1 MASQSTSNG
10 DIERI
15 VVATDGSPT
24 AARAVEWAAAEA
36 RRCEAELVLL
46 RIVPEPDAEAEAA
59 IAGQAHAAAGELGRG
74 RVKVSPD
81 PARGIVEGADEERA
95 DLLVIGNVGMG
106 GRKEFLLA
114 NVPNRVSHLAR
125 CSVVIVN
132 SADGAAEPVG
142 PPPDEEPEVEG
153 RLLAR
158 AATIGRVLARHG
170 LEERRA
176 GRAGAEA
183 PSADE
188 RARRLRRALEELGP
202 TFAKLGQILSTRP
215 DLLPPEFVEELAGLQ
230 EDVTPLTEAEVV
242 GVMERELSV
251 PWEDVFASIDPTPLA
266 AGTIGQVHRATL
278 ENGDRVVV
286 KVQRPSA
293 EEEILRDL
301 GLLDLFAD
309 EAMRRAGLRE
319 VVDIPALVEHLS
331 SSLRRELDFRLEAAN
346 IERMSSVLEPYPR
359 LAVPRVYDDFSTKRL
374 LVMEEVQGVP
384 LREAEKGAEARE
396 AAREL
401 LEAYYRQVLSDG
413 FFHADPHPGNLRWWD
428 GRIYFLDFGMVG
440 ELGPEVRELM
450 LVLLL
455 AFWREDPGFLTEAML
470 MLGDDDATG
479 VDLPGLESEFAA
491 FLQRFRSG
499 TLGEIRLGA
508 MLEGL
513 IEIARRHGVRLP
525 ASLALSGKA
534 FGQMQLA
541 VAELDPELEPFSVVP
556 RFLRRM
562 LTDRLREEAHPV
574 RLYYEAE
581 KLRLRASRI
590 LEAIERATGARP
602 GARLQVEF
610 RGAPEIEAAVLR
622 SGRRLALG
630 ATTAAGLVAT
640 GIAASSDRPSRWVSG
655 ALGTVAMGFAAW
667 LGADLLRRG

>member
-1 MASQSTSNG
+1 VPSPPASKG

-36 RRCEAELVLL
+36 RRCDAELVLL
-46 RIVPEPDAEAEAA
+46 RIVPEPEADAEAAT
-59 IAGQAHAAAGELGRG
+59 AGQARAAAGELGRG
-74 RVKVSPD
+74 RVKINPD

-132 SADGAAEPVG
+132 SADGTAAPAG

-158 AATIGRVLARHG
+158 AAAIGRVLARHG
-170 LEERRA
+170 LEERRE
-176 GRAGAEA
+176 GRAAA
-183 PSADE
+183 DTPSSADQ
-188 RARRLRRALEELGP
+188 ARRLRAALEELGP
-202 TFAKLGQILSTRP
+202 TFAKLGQVLSTRP
-215 DLLPPEFVEELAGLQ
+215 DLLPPAFVEELAGLQ

-242 GVMERELSV
+242 VMMERELSV

-319 VVDIPALVEHLS
+319 VADIPALVEHLS

-346 IERMSSVLEPYPR
+346 IERMGLVFESYPR
-359 LAVPRVYDDFSTKRL
+359 LAVPRVYGDFSTKRL

-384 LREAEKGAEARE
+384 LREAAKSAEARE

-428 GRIYFLDFGMVG
+428 GKIYFLDFGMVG
-440 ELGPEVRELM
+440 ELAPEVRELM

-470 MLGDDDATG
+470 MLGDDDATK
-479 VDLPGLESEFAA
+479 VDLPGLEADFAA
-491 FLQRFRSG
+491 FLERFRSG
-499 TLGEIRLGA
+499 TLGEIRLGP

-525 ASLALSGKA
+525 ASLALTGKA

-541 VAELDPELEPFSVVP
+541 VAELDPKLEPFSVIP

-562 LTDRLREEAHPV
+562 LTERLREEAHPV

-640 GIAASSDRPSRWVSG
+640 GIAASSDRSSRWVPG

-667 LGADLLRRG
+667 LGADLLRRS